1 MATVNPPIL
10 DPAPPWSPPR
20 SSYVTLWHGCTGD
33 DYAKMKPPARIDPT
47 KGQPQTDFGRGFY
60 TTTFELRARHWA
72 WKRYYDLPVAKSSA
86 GNQPVILKF
95 RVPLER
101 LARLNSLRF
110 VLGHY
115 DAISFWSLVQHCRQ
129 SPPVPNVHDQNH
141 PDPSRGGWYDLVTG
155 PVADFWRQRSL
166 MSDADQFG
174 FHTTDATD
182 ILNDVME
189 DGLRSRNTDVFE
201 MIPVVN
207 I

>member
-1 MATVNPPIL
+1 
-10 DPAPPWSPPR
+10 
-20 SSYVTLWHGCTGD
+20 
-33 DYAKMKPPARIDPT
+33 
-47 KGQPQTDFGRGFY
+47 
-60 TTTFELRARHWA
+60 
-72 WKRYYDLPVAKSSA
+72 
-86 GNQPVILKF
+86 
-95 RVPLER
+95 
-101 LARLNSLRF
+101 
-110 VLGHY
+110 
-115 DAISFWSLVQHCRQ
+115 
-129 SPPVPNVHDQNH
+129 VHDQNH
-141 PDPSRGGWYDLVTG
+141 PDTSRGGWYDLVTG